1 MINCKFIKFY
11 KINHQQDFY
20 QNIKKI
26 TWIYLIKIY
35 KSLFLIFIYNLFIIF
50 EKLIILYIIFFYF
63 RNI

>member
-11 KINHQQDFY
+11 KINHQQDFN

-50 EKLIILYIIFFYF
+50 EKLIILYIF
-63 RNI
+63 

>member
-50 EKLIILYIIFFYF
+50 EKLIILYICKYF
-63 RNI
+63 WK

>member
-50 EKLIILYIIFFYF
+50 EKLIILYILYVF
-63 RNI
+63 